1 MARNIAYIAQT
12 RSSPS
17 LETQASA
24 FKDVDQIIKAGRLSA
39 TEILKRLRE
48 NDMGLEPGDTIHFY
62 DPTCIQLETR
72 TLISLLADYVRQ
84 GISVQFV
91 DPPLTIAGNNPT
103 SQLHSLLFL
112 FDRHWRFL
120 HGTQTHGGVRGKLG
134 RRPRLLPSDIP
145 DILQALA
152 EPGATV
158 TSVARQRGIARSTLY
173 GFLQSHNVQ
182 LADFTRG
189 Q

>member
-12 RSSPS
+12 RSSPT
-17 LETQASA
+17 LEVQADA
-24 FKDVDQIIKAGRLSA
+24 FRDADQIVKAGRLSA
-39 TEILKRLRE
+39 IELLKRLRE
-48 NDMGLEPGDTIHFY
+48 NDMGLVAGDTIHFY

-84 GISVQFV
+84 GISVKFV
-91 DPPLTIAGNNPT
+91 DPPLTIAAADT
-103 SQLHSLLFL
+103 SSNLHSLLFL
-112 FDRHWRFL
+112 FDRHWRFR

-134 RRPRLLPSDIP
+134 RRPRLQPSDVP
-145 DILQALA
+145 DILKALA

-173 GFLQSHNVQ
+173 GFLQSQNVQ
-182 LADFTRG
+182 SADFPRG
-189 Q
+189 